1 MIHTLKWPLILT
13 LVVMAVRILLEE
25 MGAPGA
31 LTNIFGVVWLSLL
44 IPLYF
49 AVRLGVREEAYP
61 YKTLLKLIVL
71 YAVCIRLMVGV
82 SYSLAYAFSWSASR
96 FRVQGGGEGGEGVTA
111 LQGLLL
117 NPASNFPFGLV
128 MAIVPGLTVVV
139 AILIFRWC
147 SLTRIPASN

>member
-1 MIHTLKWPLILT
+1 MINQIKWPLILT

-31 LTNIFGVVWLSLL
+31 LSNILGVVWLSVL
-44 IPLYF
+44 IPIYF

-71 YAVCIRLMVGV
+71 YAVCIRLMIGV

-111 LQGLLL
+111 LQRLLL
-117 NPASNFPFGLV
+117 SPASNFPFGLV

-139 AILIFRWC
+139 AILIFRWIG
-147 SLTRIPASN
+147 LIRIQAST